1 MSLEKPNIVM
11 VVMDT
16 ARAQSL
22 SCYGGEAETPFL
34 SSLAKEGVKYQRA
47 ISQAVWTMPSHAS
60 MFTGKYQTSHHVMDA
75 QDGDDF
81 NGLDMVQERIA
92 EEGYNRIGVVNVA
105 FLWPQYGF
113 DQYFDRYD
121 YVNSNLL
128 QEKGVV
134 DVFDEDD
141 SVLTKVRK
149 TIKET
154 YRKDGISGLFDIS
167 KFLLG
172 EVLLL
177 NDTGAR
183 ETNRKALEH
192 LEGHDSD
199 EPFFLFLN
207 YLEPHEP
214 LSPPFPYSHKYLD
227 NKFRWLSLTSL
238 GIFSKY
244 VRKLT
249 TRFYDPEN
257 EPGDELDVLESLY
270 NGEIEYLDG
279 KLEEL
284 FSEIREEYPDTVF
297 IVTSDHGEAFGEHGH
312 YQHFAS
318 LWDEVTRVPLI
329 ESYPDGRSGEI
340 EYSVETRQLHDHI
353 LDIARGDV
361 EVIPDE
367 GFAVSQ
373 YPGRNIEDYEPINK
387 ENLRIDLDKD
397 TVSVEKDGEKVIR
410 GYTDNDIRVNSD
422 FREEEADEVS
432 DDGLEEKAKK
442 MIDKLKIF
450 T

>member
-1 MSLEKPNIVM
+1 MSDERPNIVM

-16 ARAQSL
+16 ARAQNI
-22 SCYGGEAETPFL
+22 SCYGGDAETPFL
-34 SSLAKEGVKYQRA
+34 SSLAEQGVKYDRA
-47 ISQAVWTMPSHAS
+47 ISQAVWTLPSHAS
-60 MFTGKYQTSHHVMDA
+60 MFTGKYQTGHHVMT
-75 QDGDDF
+75 GDEDF
-81 NGLDMVQERIA
+81 NGLDMVQEKIA
-92 EEGYNRIGVVNVA
+92 EEGYDRISVVNVA

-128 QEKGVV
+128 QEKGIV
-134 DVFDEDD
+134 DTLEEGD
-141 SVLTKVRK
+141 SVLTKIRK
-149 TIKET
+149 TVKET
-154 YRKDGISGLFDIS
+154 YREDGVSGLFDMS
-167 KFLLG
+167 KFLFG

-183 ETNRKALEH
+183 ETNRKALRH
-192 LEGHDSD
+192 LEEHDSD

-227 NKFRWLSLTSL
+227 NKLKWLSLTSL

-249 TRFYDPEN
+249 TRFYDSEN
-257 EPGDELDVLESLY
+257 DPGDELDVLESLY
-270 NGEIEYLDG
+270 NGELEYLDG

-284 FSEIREEYPDTVF
+284 FSEIREEHPNTVF

-329 ESYPDGRSGEI
+329 ESYPDGRSKKI
-340 EYSVETRQLHDHI
+340 QYSVETRQLHDHI
-353 LDIARGDV
+353 LDIAKGEVD
-361 EVIPDE
+361 VIPDE
-367 GFAVSQ
+367 GPAISQ
-373 YPGRNIEDYEPINK
+373 YPGRDLEDYEPID
-387 ENLRIDLDKD
+387 ERNLNIDLTKD
-397 TVSVEKDGEKVIR
+397 SVSVEDGGEKVIR
-410 GYTDNDIRVNSD
+410 GYTDNNIRINSD
-422 FREEEADEVS
+422 FREQEVDEVS
-432 DDGLEEKAKK
+432 DDSLEGKAQK
-442 MIDKLKIF
+442 MIDKLRIF
-450 T
+450 S